1 MSKET
6 RDETI
11 ELILDHLFTNGDKVK
26 GDRLL
31 LITEDY
37 SGAAK
42 VSNARYLGGYSR
54 PAIRNLLQDAL
65 REEEATGM
73 SVYYDVERNDRL
85 REDAWFN
92 CASCGKE
99 VRESDF
105 VSLCNHCGEYEEG
118 QERIEVR
125 P

>member
-6 RDETI
+6 KDETI
-11 ELILDHLFTNGDKVK
+11 ELILDHLFTNGDQVK

-37 SGAAK
+37 SGAAR

-65 REEEATGM
+65 RE
-73 SVYYDVERNDRL
+73 
-85 REDAWFN
+85 
-92 CASCGKE
+92 GKP
-99 VRESDF
+99 
-105 VSLCNHCGEYEEG
+105 
-118 QERIEVR
+118 QE
-125 P
+125 

>member
-1 MSKET
+1 MSTT
-6 RDETI
+6 RDDTI
-11 ELILDHLFTNGDKVK
+11 ELILDHLFTNGDQVK

-65 REEEATGM
+65 RE
-73 SVYYDVERNDRL
+73 
-85 REDAWFN
+85 
-92 CASCGKE
+92 GKP
-99 VRESDF
+99 
-105 VSLCNHCGEYEEG
+105 
-118 QERIEVR
+118 Q
-125 P
+125 

>member
-1 MSKET
+1 MSTT

-65 REEEATGM
+65 RE
-73 SVYYDVERNDRL
+73 
-85 REDAWFN
+85 
-92 CASCGKE
+92 GKP
-99 VRESDF
+99 
-105 VSLCNHCGEYEEG
+105 
-118 QERIEVR
+118 QK
-125 P
+125 